1 MLTNRKF
8 TQSTCVSEHPAPPA
22 EEQQGAARGAPPNAE
37 PEASK
42 LTIQIRQIYK
52 SKELE

>member
-22 EEQQGAARGAPPNAE
+22 EGQQGAARGAPNAE